1 MQTRRI
7 RTLHKIITLLLIIT
21 ILSFT
26 VAGAF
31 GALYLRE
38 VREVSRL
45 QSEKEQY
52 QKEQFVK
59 GAASLHQG
67 RFCQR
72 YLQM

>member
-45 QSEKEQY
+45 QSEKNNI
-52 QKEQFVK
+52 KKNSLK
-59 GAASLHQG
+59 GSSSLHQG